1 MTIHDVLL
9 STITG
14 RIHMKVLRESI
25 LFLSLLFVG
34 ALLLT
39 SPATAQQT
47 YKAGDV
53 LTIDPAIT
61 YGTFDNGLAYYIK
74 VNKKPEKRAELR
86 LAVKTG
92 SVLEDDDQL
101 GLAHFCEHMA
111 FNGTKS
117 FPKNEI
123 INLLEKEGIRLGP
136 DVNAYTSFDQTVYM
150 LQIPTDSAALV
161 EKAFRILEEWA
172 SAVSYDEK
180 EIDKERGVLVEEWR
194 LGRGASMRVLDKHL
208 PKLLYNSQYAKRFVI
223 GKKEVLEKAP
233 YETLRRFYRDW
244 YRPELMAVV
253 AVGDFDK
260 ATMEKLIKDHF
271 SKLTNKK
278 PARERTQYTLPDHAE
293 TLVTI
298 ASDKELPYT
307 TTEVYFKRTAPV
319 EKTAGDYRE
328 SILGQLYDGMFNKR
342 LQERMQKPNPPFI
355 YGYGMDMRW
364 LSNAQAYRLMA
375 QVKENS
381 IADGLEYLLTEANR
395 VRQFGFTASELERQK
410 AEQLRSFE
418 SMYKERDKTESR
430 RYADEFLRNFLQDE
444 LIPGIEVEYNLNKQF
459 LPGVTLEEVNKLAE
473 IRMKPGNQVV
483 AISAPE
489 KEAVK
494 VPSEADIMAVL
505 KNVQTK
511 KLEAYVDNV
520 STKPLIATPPKPGN
534 VASERKIE
542 SLGVTEWKLSNGA
555 LVVLK
560 PTDFKNDEILFSAHS
575 NGGTSL
581 ASDPDYMSASL
592 ASQLVSMC
600 GAGEFDAIA
609 LSKMNAGKV
618 VNVNPTVSSLSEGF
632 NGNASPKDLET
643 LFQLAYLYA
652 TAPRRDTSAYGAF
665 MARIKASLQGMAASP
680 ERAFYDTIQVTM
692 AQYHFRARP
701 MTPITVE
708 EVNLDKALTFYKNRF
723 ADAGDFIFFFV
734 GSFEL
739 EKIKPLVEQYLAS
752 LPSQNRKESWRD
764 VGIIP
769 PKGVINKEV
778 YRGVEPKSSVMIQ
791 FSGPFEW
798 TQQNRYDFGSL
809 LELVNIRLREVI
821 REEKSGTYGIRAY
834 GAPSLYPRK
843 EYNISV
849 SWGCDPVR
857 VNELVNTVMQQLDSL
872 KIRKID
878 QVYVDKVKEIQR
890 RNQEVSKKENRYWL
904 SNFRAYYA
912 NGEDPQN
919 ILAFDKLI
927 ENLSTDAIQT
937 AATKYFD
944 TKNMV
949 KVVLFPEKK

>member
-1 MTIHDVLL
+1 
-9 STITG
+9 
-14 RIHMKVLRESI
+14 MKALRAAPFFFA
-25 LFLSLLFVG
+25 LLLFG
-34 ALLLT
+34 ALLTT
-39 SPATAQQT
+39 SPTAAQQA
-47 YKAGDV
+47 YKQGDL

-61 YGTFDNGLAYYIK
+61 HGTFDNGLTYYIK

-92 SVLEDDDQL
+92 SVMEDDDQL

-150 LQIPTDSAALV
+150 LQIPTDSAALM

-172 SAVSYDEK
+172 SVVSYDDK
-180 EIDKERGVLVEEWR
+180 EIDKERGVVIEEWR

-223 GKKEVLEKAP
+223 GKKEILESAP
-233 YETLRRFYRDW
+233 YETVRRFYRDW

-260 ATMEKLIKDHF
+260 TAMEKLIKDHF

-278 PARERTQYTLPDHAE
+278 PARERTKYMLPDHPE

-298 ASDKELPYT
+298 ATDKELPAAMA
-307 TTEVYFKRTAPV
+307 EVYFKRAAHV
-319 EKTAGDYRE
+319 ETTAGDYRQ
-328 SILGQLYDGMFNKR
+328 SVIGQLYDGMFNKR
-342 LQERMQKPNPPFI
+342 LQERLQRPNPPFI
-355 YGYGMDMRW
+355 YGFGMDSRW
-364 LSNAQAYRLMA
+364 LGNAQAYRLMA

-381 IADGLEYLLTEANR
+381 IADGLEYLLTEASR
-395 VRQFGFTASELERQK
+395 VKQFGFTASELERQK

-418 SMYKERDKTESR
+418 SMFKERDKTESR
-430 RYADEFLRNFLQDE
+430 NYADEYLRNFLQDE

-473 IRMKPGNQVV
+473 LRMRPGNQVV
-483 AISAPE
+483 AISAPV
-489 KEAVK
+489 KETVK
-494 VPSEADIMAVL
+494 VPTEADIQNVL
-505 KNVQTK
+505 KSTQTK
-511 KLEAYVDNV
+511 KLEAYVDYV
-520 STKPLIATPPKPGN
+520 PTKPLIATPPKPGKI
-534 VASERKIE
+534 ASERTIQ
-542 SLGVTEWKLSNGA
+542 SLGVTEWRLSNGA

-560 PTDFKNDEILFSAHS
+560 PTDFKNDEILFSAYS

-581 ASDPDYMSASL
+581 ASDPDFMSASI

-600 GAGEFDAIA
+600 GVGGFDAIT

-618 VNVNPTVSSLSEGF
+618 VNVSPMVSGLSEGF

-643 LFQLAYLYA
+643 LFQLTYLYA
-652 TAPRRDTSAYGAF
+652 TAPRKDTSAYGAF

-680 ERAFYDTIQVTM
+680 ERAFYDTIQVTT

-701 MTPITVE
+701 VSPTTID
-708 EVNLDKALTFYKNRF
+708 EVNLDKALTFYKDRY
-723 ADAGDFIFFFV
+723 ADASDFIFFFV

-739 EKIKPLVEQYLAS
+739 DKIKPMVEQYLAS
-752 LPSQNRKESWRD
+752 LPSLNRKESWRD
-764 VGIIP
+764 VGMVA

-791 FSGPFEW
+791 FSGSFDW
-798 TQQNRYDFGSL
+798 SQQNRYDFNSL
-809 LELVNIRLREVI
+809 LELVNIKLREVI

-834 GAPSLYPRK
+834 GAPALYPRK
-843 EYNISV
+843 EYTISV
-849 SWGCDPVR
+849 SWGCDPAR
-857 VNELVNTVMQQLDSL
+857 VDELVKIVMQQLDSL
-872 KIRKID
+872 KIKKID
-878 QVYVDKVKEIQR
+878 QVYVQKVQEIQR
-890 RNQEVSKKENRYWL
+890 RNQEVSKKENRFWL
-904 SNFRAYYA
+904 SNFRVYYA
-912 NGEDPQN
+912 NGEDPEK
-919 ILAFDKLI
+919 ILAYDKFV
-927 ENLSTDAIQT
+927 EGLSTDAIQT
-937 AATKYFD
+937 AARTYFD
-944 TKNMV
+944 TKNVV